1 MRERVK
7 QRKQNMKIYS
17 LYRMLSAD
25 HIFFYAID
33 FIFLTQIKNISAA
46 DIVLGQSFFA
56 LSTTLFQILAV
67 FIIDKLGKRLSISL
81 ANLFLAI
88 HVLLI
93 MRCDTVGILL
103 LAQFVDAIGFSI
115 KDTADTSLLNNSIPE
130 TPEKG
135 EIFSKIEGKGVKNF
149 YYFSAISALIAGWL
163 YGINPYIPLVLS
175 FVTSIASAIMALG
188 FSDLKEEKKNNENI
202 DNIENKELEKEE
214 NKKETIID
222 YTKNLIDAFKFIFKS
237 ERLKA
242 LLLYSGIFNGVFFL
256 MNTYIISLL
265 EEIGAVAAIIAG
277 FTFLKSIAS
286 GIGSNK
292 QLDFHNR
299 FKNTS
304 LSKILI
310 AMLICIFVV
319 GGIGL
324 VKGRFVLSLV
334 VITIAS
340 LLMFFVKGI
349 YDVLLVRYLQNFT
362 NEVILTKIY
371 AVNSFSRN
379 VSRIAISF
387 VGSYFLRIT
396 NTANSILLVGIMFSA
411 IVVILIT
418 YMKPRVGLNP
428 EDYDEKE
435 INFS

>member
-7 QRKQNMKIYS
+7 KRKQNMKIYS

-93 MRCDTVGILL
+93 MRCETVGILL
-103 LAQFVDAIGFSI
+103 LAQFIDAIGFSI

-135 EIFSKIEGKGVKNF
+135 ELFSKIEGKGVKNF

-163 YGINPYIPLVLS
+163 YGINPYVPLWLS
-175 FVTSIASAIMALG
+175 FGTSLLSAFIALG
-188 FSDLKEEKKNNENI
+188 FSDLKEEKVE
-202 DNIENKELEKEE
+202 EESEE

-222 YTKNLIDAFKFIFKS
+222 YAKKLIDAFKFIFKS

-242 LLLYSGIFNGVFFL
+242 LLLYSGIFNGIFFL

-292 QLDFHNR
+292 QLDFHNK

-310 AMLICIFVV
+310 AMLICIFVT

-324 VKGRFVLSLV
+324 VKGRFVLSLI
-334 VITIAS
+334 VITLAS
-340 LLMFFVKGI
+340 LVMFFVKGI

-379 VSRIAISF
+379 LSRIVISF

-435 INFS
+435 INFE